1 MLDLARNDFPC
12 LVWYSVFRLK
22 TPHPLNPMLTMKTNR
37 FARFL
42 ILSLLCKVALAADS
56 IVLLNLENEEEY
68 GPFELVHGEVIEL
81 EEGEYKV
88 LNEEDSEARK
98 ALISRLKTTIIE
110 TVNFREASFDK
121 VIEFARTIGTE
132 PINII
137 SILGEFEED
146 ELITLQLHNIPAYDF
161 LHYIAEIGGFEIRM
175 DDYAV
180 VFFWPDEWED
190 WDEGEEEDWEE
201 EDDEE

>member
-1 MLDLARNDFPC
+1 
-12 LVWYSVFRLK
+12 LVWYSVFHLK
-22 TPHPLNPMLTMKTNR
+22 TPHPLNPMPTMKTNR
-37 FARFL
+37 FALFL

-121 VIEFARTIGTE
+121 VMEFARTIGTE

-137 SILGEFEED
+137 SILGECEEED
-146 ELITLQLHNIPAYDF
+146 FMTLQLHNIPAYDF
-161 LHYIAEIGGFEIRM
+161 LHYVAEIGGFEIRI

-180 VFFWPDEWED
+180 VFFWPDEWEE
-190 WDEGEEEDWEE
+190 WDEDEEEDWGEKDNEE
-201 EDDEE
+201 

>member
-1 MLDLARNDFPC
+1 MP
-12 LVWYSVFRLK
+12 
-22 TPHPLNPMLTMKTNR
+22 TMKTNLY
-37 FARFL
+37 ALCL
-42 ILSLLCKVALAADS
+42 ILSLLSKVAVAADS
-56 IVLLNLENEEEY
+56 IVLFNLGNEEEY
-68 GPFELVHGEVIEL
+68 GPFDLVHGEVIEL

-98 ALISRLKTTIIE
+98 ALVSRLKTTIIE

-137 SILGEFEED
+137 SILGECEEED
-146 ELITLQLHNIPAYDF
+146 FITLQLHNIPAYDF
-161 LHYIAEIGGFEIRM
+161 LHYVAEIGGFEIRI

-180 VFFWPDEWED
+180 VFYWPDEWEE
-190 WDEGEEEDWEE
+190 WDEDEDEDWE

>member
-1 MLDLARNDFPC
+1 MP
-12 LVWYSVFRLK
+12 
-22 TPHPLNPMLTMKTNR
+22 TMKTNR
-37 FARFL
+37 FALFL

-88 LNEEDSEARK
+88 LKEEDSEARK

-121 VIEFARTIGTE
+121 VIEFARTIGME
-132 PINII
+132 PLNVV
-137 SILGEFEED
+137 SVLGELEED
-146 ELITLQLHNIPAYDF
+146 DVITLQLHNIPAYDF
-161 LHYIAEIGGFEIRM
+161 LHYVAEIGGFEIRI
-175 DDYAV
+175 DDFAV
-180 VFFWPDEWED
+180 VFYWPDEWEE
-190 WDEGEEEDWEE
+190 WDEDEEEDWEE
-201 EDDEE
+201 DNDEE

>member
-1 MLDLARNDFPC
+1 MPI
-12 LVWYSVFRLK
+12 
-22 TPHPLNPMLTMKTNR
+22 MKTNL
-37 FARFL
+37 FALFL
-42 ILSLLCKVALAADS
+42 ILSLLCKVTVAADS
-56 IVLLNLENEEEY
+56 IALFNLENEEEY

-88 LNEEDSEARK
+88 LIEEDSEERK

-110 TVNFREASFDK
+110 TVNFRGANFDT
-121 VIEFARTIGTE
+121 VMRFARTASSE

-137 SILGEFEED
+137 NLLGESED
-146 ELITLQLHNIPAYDF
+146 VLTLQLHNIPAYDF
-161 LHYIAEIGGFEIRM
+161 LHYVAEIGGFEIRI

-180 VFFWPDEWED
+180 VFYWPDEWED
-190 WDEGEEEDWEE
+190 GDEDEDGDWEE

>member
-1 MLDLARNDFPC
+1 LLDLARNDFPC
-12 LVWYSVFRLK
+12 LIWNSLIHLK
-22 TPHPLNPMLTMKTNR
+22 TPHPLNPMPTMKTNL
-37 FARFL
+37 FALCL
-42 ILSLLCKVALAADS
+42 ILSLLSKVALAADS
-56 IVLLNLENEEEY
+56 IVLFNLENEEEY

-88 LNEEDSEARK
+88 LTEEESEARK
-98 ALISRLKTTIIE
+98 ALISHLKTTIIE
-110 TVNFREASFDK
+110 TVNFREASFEK

-137 SILGEFEED
+137 NLLGESED
-146 ELITLQLHNIPAYDF
+146 VLTLQLHNIPAYDF

-180 VFFWPDEWED
+180 VFYWPDEWED
-190 WDEGEEEDWEE
+190 WDEDEEEDWEE
-201 EDDEE
+201 EDNE